1 MRLVSKRSLC
11 AVGLAAALLLAG
23 CGGSASSQPA
33 SSSEPVASSAPVE
46 STPAEPE
53 EPQMTYSQTT
63 TVPTETYLDKSEF
76 ADFLG
81 KAEQQF
87 LIPALSENLI
97 PQGMDLCDET
107 GILYISG
114 YYSTKGKNS
123 AIVAVD
129 TSTGELVAEYILKK
143 PGNLAFDG
151 HVGGVAVTDTTLY
164 VSGTKDTEGR
174 ITILA
179 IPLSDL
185 PAEGHHEITVQNT
198 IPVPVSPSFLSY
210 SGGYLWVGN
219 FYHPGADYVL
229 SDGMHYTTTDA
240 DGNDLGCYIMGYD
253 MTDGDTGLTV
263 AEGDDYAQP
272 DVVLVGPNK
281 IQGVV
286 VKDGAVTLSQSY
298 GRTNNA
304 CLLHYAL
311 DLGETLDTVVTVN
324 DRDVNAYI
332 LDSKRQTEAVT
343 AMPMTEALADAPDG
357 GIYVLFESGAIK
369 YANGTDRTDHVWKI
383 KF

>member
-1 MRLVSKRSLC
+1 MRHLNKARSLC
-11 AVGLAAALLLAG
+11 AVGLVAALLLTG

-33 SSSEPVASSAPVE
+33 SSSEAVASSAPAE
-46 STPAEPE
+46 SAPAEPE
-53 EPQMTYSQTT
+53 SDMKYSQTT
-63 TVPTETYLDKSEF
+63 TVPEETYLGKSEF
-76 ADFLG
+76 ADYLS
-81 KAEQQF
+81 KAEKQF

-97 PQGMDLCDET
+97 PQGMDVCDAT

-129 TSTGELVAEYILKK
+129 TATGKLVAEYILKK

-164 VSGTKDTEGR
+164 VSGTKDTEGHT
-174 ITILA
+174 TILA

-185 PAEGHHEITVQNT
+185 PAEGSHEITVQNA

-210 SGGYLWVGN
+210 SDGYLWVGN

-229 SDGMHYTTTDA
+229 SDGMHYTTEDA
-240 DGNDLGCYIMGYD
+240 DGNALGCYIMGYD
-253 MTDGDTGLTV
+253 MTGGDTGLTV
-263 AEGDDYAQP
+263 ADGDEYAQP

-311 DLGETLDTVVTVN
+311 DLSDAPDTVATVN
-324 DRDVNAYI
+324 DREVNAYV
-332 LDSKRQTEAVT
+332 LDSKRQMEAVT

-369 YANGTDRTDHVWKI
+369 YANGTDRTDYVWKI